1 MLGGGSTVA
10 ALTVG
15 DRRTEWWIMNVSE
28 LKKLLNAGEWKDI
41 EFKEARTDVPKSAF
55 ETVSAFANT
64 HGGRLVFGV
73 AQRGQAYEVTG
84 VENPEKVQNDF
95 LSVLHADAKIN
106 HDVEIVEQKLHI
118 ADKTVLVFQ
127 IAENQRTRKPVYLD
141 GDIRPTFL
149 RRGGGDYRAQMQDI
163 ERMLRDAAADRWDGQ
178 PFERVPLN
186 QALDASSLAWYRSRF
201 HQANTGF
208 DAKQPD
214 WDFLYHWGYLIKQGR
229 RFLPTRAA
237 IMLFGSPLA
246 IHQLIPRPTLDVQF
260 LGYSTGDALPETRW
274 IDRIVCED
282 NIIQAWEQLVSK
294 YRFFMPK
301 PFRDIDP
308 VTLGRRDDPPGF
320 RVFREAAVNL
330 LIHQDYGDH
339 SRKAVIKFFRNGI
352 QFWNP
357 GDVFG
362 DDSRLWEPGEK
373 EVRNPSIAMAMRRI
387 AMCEQ
392 AGTGLR
398 MMREAWRKLGHPV
411 PQYKNDRGGKAFEF
425 FIPELDKEVDMA
437 SDLAKAMFGGSPQAD
452 ASGEVPVEVPVEG
465 PVEDLVTLFATD
477 RAILAALRAGEHS
490 RSELLKTL
498 GRARRSGNF
507 RKAIDKLLREQ
518 LIERTLP
525 AKPNS
530 RLQKYRLTT
539 KGRRMES
546 AAKAD

>member
-1 MLGGGSTVA
+1 MTLA
-10 ALTVG
+10 
-15 DRRTEWWIMNVSE
+15 E
-28 LKKLLNAGEWKDI
+28 LKKLLEAGEWNDV

-73 AQRGQAYEVTG
+73 AQRGESYEVTG
-84 VENPEKVQNDF
+84 VEKPDKVQSDF

-106 HDVEIVEQKLHI
+106 HDVQVSERRLDVGG
-118 ADKTVLVFQ
+118 KTVLLFA

-141 GDIRPTFL
+141 GDIRRTFL
-149 RRGGGDYRAQMQDI
+149 RKGGGDYRAQMPYI
-163 ERMLRDAAADRWDGQ
+163 ERMLRDATADRWDGES
-178 PFERVPLN
+178 FDRV
-186 QALDASSLAWYRSRF
+186 ALRDAFDLGSLRWYRDRF
-201 HQANTGF
+201 HQANAGF
-208 DAKQPD
+208 DARQPD
-214 WDFLYHWGYLIKQGR
+214 REFLYHWGFLLKEGKR
-229 RFLPTRAA
+229 LLPTRAA
-237 IMLFGSPLA
+237 VMLFGSPLA
-246 IHQLIPRPTLDVQF
+246 VHQIIPRPTLDVQF
-260 LGYSTGDALPETRW
+260 LGYGTHDPMPETRW
-274 IDRIVCED
+274 IDRIVCEE
-282 NIIQAWEQLVSK
+282 NIIQAWEQLVAK

-320 RVFREAAVNL
+320 RVFREASVNL

-398 MMREAWRKLGHPV
+398 MMREAWRGLGHPA
-411 PQYKNDRGGKAFEF
+411 PTLDNDRASKAFEF

-437 SDLAKAMFGGSPQAD
+437 SDLVRAMFAGVPRAKVHDGAQVQAHE
-452 ASGEVPVEVPVEG
+452 AQVAAQVGLLKWQ
-465 PVEDLVTLFATD
+465 EDV
-477 RAILAALRAGEHS
+477 LAACAVAEKTGR
-490 RSELLKTL
+490 ELLVVAGYRNRT
-498 GRARRSGNF
+498 GNF
-507 RKAIDKLLREQ
+507 KRGLQRLVADDLLE
-518 LIERTLP
+518 LTIP
-525 AKPNS
+525 GKPKS
-530 RLQKYRLTT
+530 RLQKYRVTA
-539 KGRRMES
+539 KGREVLT
-546 AAKAD
+546 KAGSRGTTR

>member
-1 MLGGGSTVA
+1 
-10 ALTVG
+10 
-15 DRRTEWWIMNVSE
+15 MNVSE

-41 EFKEARTDVPKSAF
+41 EFKEARTDVPKSSF

-84 VENPEKVQNDF
+84 IENPEKVQNDF

-106 HDVEIVEQKLHI
+106 HDVEIAEQKLHI
-118 ADKTVLVFQ
+118 AGRIVLVFQ

-141 GDIRPTFL
+141 GDIRRTFL
-149 RRGGGDYRAQMQDI
+149 RKGGGDYRAQMQDI
-163 ERMLRDAAADRWDGQ
+163 ERMLRDAAVDRWDGQ

-214 WDFLYHWGYLIKQGR
+214 RDFLYHWGYLIKQGR

-339 SRKAVIKFFRNGI
+339 SRKAVIKFYRDGI

-398 MMREAWRKLGHPV
+398 MMREAWRKLGHPA
-411 PQYKNDRGGKAFEF
+411 PQYKNDRAGKAFEF

-437 SDLAKAMFGGSPQAD
+437 SDLVKAMFGGSPQAK
-452 ASGEVPVEVPVEG
+452 ASGEVPVGTKSALSRHQVKIMRKCQS
-465 PVEDLVTLFATD
+465 DRTLLELMAVAGRSD
-477 RAILAALRAGEHS
+477 RTKFRHQVLNP
-490 RSELLKTL
+490 LL
-498 GRARRSGNF
+498 GGG
-507 RKAIDKLLREQ
+507 
-518 LIERTLP
+518 LIEMTIP
-525 AKPNS
+525 NKPRSS
-530 RLQKYRLTT
+530 RQRYRLTV
-539 KGRRMES
+539 KGREVLM
-546 AAKAD
+546 ANTVTLK

>member
-1 MLGGGSTVA
+1 
-10 ALTVG
+10 
-15 DRRTEWWIMNVSE
+15 MNVSE